1 MIVNITSRTSRSDW
15 QKDLELGMGFM
26 GSYRMTHL
34 RQDLMKSINELIDL
48 VNQYHGVN
56 AHRQDHSQCPEEFE
70 LGIKATHWEAGFP
83 FQAYVGFK
91 ISEQNELIGLLH
103 YTERATTDEF
113 PLERSIQWK
122 TEEFQQ
128 NPDDLCPLIV
138 TWIKNY
144 LIQYLSFQVIGRD
157 VIYAVLEE

>member
-34 RQDLMKSINELIDL
+34 RQDLMKSMNELIDL

-56 AHRQDHSQCPEEFE
+56 AHGQDHSQCPEEFE

-103 YTERATTDEF
+103 YTERATTEEF

-128 NPDDLCPLIV
+128 NPYDLCPLIV